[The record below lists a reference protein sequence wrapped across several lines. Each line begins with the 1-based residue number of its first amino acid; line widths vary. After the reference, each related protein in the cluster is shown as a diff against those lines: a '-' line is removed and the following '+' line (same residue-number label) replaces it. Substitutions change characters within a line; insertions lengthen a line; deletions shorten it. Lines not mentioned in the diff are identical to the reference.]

1 MEKITSKMDSVF
13 DDVANSVTDFD
24 VMFDDDDHLVDV
36 VEGFAS
42 NGKPLTGDEFEDIH
56 LSDDE
61 KGDPDSTFDLDDD
74 CDPNDIKDTLGGRD
88 DLFGSSLKDV
98 ENGSEWDIDNNNKYF
113 KNEEKDAGE
122 KWFEDSDKKYQDSDF
137 HGSVD
142 PENINKSLEAQR
154 EAAAFL
160 ESDEEEPE
168 DESFDWFSETKKSDD
183 DDEEDKSKDDEED
196 LESEDESFDW
206 FSEDTVHDDIDS
218 TSDIMDKNP
227 KDHFDLEDEDDPVS
241 RKDDTETDDGVGE
254 LDEAAAFLDSDE
266 EEPEDESFDWF
277 SETKKSDDD
286 DEEDLESEDESF
298 DWFSE
303 NDEGMLADN
312 NEADVHSDVQC
323 DGTESCNCPMCREKK
338 LNDSE
343 LAVGDTFA
351 QEAKAFMEEEDA
363 DSNIPEQ
370 EDADITDDNDENQE
384 VIGDCGDNPA
394 KAFERDQYLESAAA
408 FMDAPDVTN
417 PVMEADEDLGLVDPV
432 EDLEDDIVD
441 DTDKLP

>member
-13 DDVANSVTDFD
+13 DSVADSVTDFD
-24 VMFDDDDHLVDV
+24 VMFDEDDHLVDV

-42 NGKPLTGDEFEDIH
+42 NGKPLTGDEFEDLH

-74 CDPNDIKDTLGGRD
+74 CDPNDIKNTLGGRD

-113 KNEEKDAGE
+113 KNEEKDKAE

-137 HGSVD
+137 KGSVD

-160 ESDEEEPE
+160 ESDEEEQE
-168 DESFDWFSETKKSDD
+168 AENEFANFLESDEEEEKVEEGKDESKA
-183 DDEEDKSKDDEED
+183 KDNEED

-218 TSDIMDKNP
+218 TPDIMDKNP

-241 RKDDTETDDGVGE
+241 RKDNTETDDGVGE
-254 LDEAAAFLDSDE
+254 LDEFASFLESDDE
-266 EEPEDESFDWF
+266 EEKVEEGKDESKAKDN
-277 SETKKSDDD
+277 
-286 DEEDLESEDESF
+286 EEDLESEDESF

-312 NEADVHSDVQC
+312 DEADVHSEVQC
-323 DGTESCNCPMCREKK
+323 DGTENCNCPMCKEKK
-338 LNDSE
+338 LHDSE

-351 QEAKAFMEEEDA
+351 QEAKSFLENDDETDSTEEGA
-363 DSNIPEQ
+363 DLDSEEPI
-370 EDADITDDNDENQE
+370 ENQNE
-384 VIGDCGDNPA
+384 CGDDPT
-394 KAFERDQYLESAAA
+394 KAFTDREQYENEAAA
-408 FMDAPDVTN
+408 FLDAPDVTD
-417 PVMEADEDLGLVDPV
+417 PVTEAKDEDEDLVNPV
-432 EDLEDDIVD
+432 EDLEDFIVD
-441 DTDKLP
+441 DADNLP

>member
-13 DDVANSVTDFD
+13 DDVVDSVTDFD
-24 VMFDDDDHLVDV
+24 VMFDEDDHLVDV

-74 CDPNDIKDTLGGRD
+74 CDPNDIKDTLGDKD
-88 DLFGSSLKDV
+88 DLFGASLKDV
-98 ENGSEWDIDNNNKYF
+98 ENGSECDIDNNNKDF
-113 KNEEKDAGE
+113 KIEEKDKAE
-122 KWFEDSDKKYQDSDF
+122 KWFEDSDKEYQDSDF

-168 DESFDWFSETKKSDD
+168 DDEEEDDKSLNDSFDW
-183 DDEEDKSKDDEED
+183 
-196 LESEDESFDW
+196 L
-206 FSEDTVHDDIDS
+206 SEDTVHDDIDS
-218 TSDIMDKNP
+218 TSDIMDKDP

-254 LDEAAAFLDSDE
+254 LDEFASFLESDE
-266 EEPEDESFDWF
+266 EEPEDDKKDVKEGKDES
-277 SETKKSDDD
+277 E
-286 DEEDLESEDESF
+286 DEEDLEPKDESF

-312 NEADVHSDVQC
+312 DEADVHSDVQC
-323 DGTESCNCPMCREKK
+323 DGTENCNCPMCKEKK
-338 LNDSE
+338 LHDSE

-351 QEAKAFMEEEDA
+351 QEAKAFLEDDTETDITEEEA
-363 DSNIPEQ
+363 DLDSEEPIKNE
-370 EDADITDDNDENQE
+370 
-384 VIGDCGDNPA
+384 CGDDPA
-394 KAFERDQYLESAAA
+394 KAFTDREQYEVEAEA
-408 FMDAPDVTN
+408 FLDAPDVTD
-417 PVMEADEDLGLVDPV
+417 PVTEAKDEDEDLVDPV
-432 EDLEDDIVD
+432 EDLEDFIVD
-441 DTDKLP
+441 DADDLP

>member
-13 DDVANSVTDFD
+13 DDVADSVTDFD
-24 VMFDDDDHLVDV
+24 VMFDEDDHLVDV

-74 CDPNDIKDTLGGRD
+74 CDPNDIKDTLGDKD
-88 DLFGSSLKDV
+88 DLFGASLKDV
-98 ENGSEWDIDNNNKYF
+98 ENGSEWDIDNNNKDF
-113 KNEEKDAGE
+113 KIEEKDKAE
-122 KWFEDSDKKYQDSDF
+122 KWFEDSDKEYQDSDF

-168 DESFDWFSETKKSDD
+168 D
-183 DDEEDKSKDDEED
+183 D
-196 LESEDESFDW
+196 LESKDESFDW
-206 FSEDTVHDDIDS
+206 LSEDTVHDDIDS
-218 TSDIMDKNP
+218 TSDVMDKDP
-227 KDHFDLEDEDDPVS
+227 KDHFDIEDEDDPVS

-254 LDEAAAFLDSDE
+254 LDEFASFLESDE
-266 EEPEDESFDWF
+266 EEPEDDKEDVKEGKDES
-277 SETKKSDDD
+277 ED
-286 DEEDLESEDESF
+286 DEEDLESKDESF

-312 NEADVHSDVQC
+312 DEAEVHSDVQC
-323 DGTESCNCPMCREKK
+323 DGTESCNCPMCKEKK
-338 LNDSE
+338 LHDSE

-351 QEAKAFMEEEDA
+351 QEAKAFLEDDTETDITEEEA
-363 DSNIPEQ
+363 DLDSEEPI
-370 EDADITDDNDENQE
+370 EDQNE
-384 VIGDCGDNPA
+384 CGDDPA
-394 KAFERDQYLESAAA
+394 KAFTDREQYENEAAA
-408 FMDAPDVTN
+408 FLDAPDVTD
-417 PVMEADEDLGLVDPV
+417 PVTEAKDEDEDLVDPV
-432 EDLEDDIVD
+432 EDLEDFIVD
-441 DTDKLP
+441 DADDLP